1 MSDDKSFIA
10 YFSVIFNNTMQC
22 SAVVCKLTTKLQL
35 IALYHELP
43 LILFLLSCW
52 KFLAAATRFQYKN
65 CANVTASLR
74 EGKIS
79 FIKTKPFERETH
91 RGETTLDLRASSVM
105 AVCLAG
111 CDGFKAFRFTTL
123 FGLPYW
129 KALLFNIDDLCVS
142 FSKVLDCWEF

>member
-1 MSDDKSFIA
+1 MSP
-10 YFSVIFNNTMQC
+10 Q
-22 SAVVCKLTTKLQL
+22 
-35 IALYHELP
+35 
-43 LILFLLSCW
+43 
-52 KFLAAATRFQYKN
+52 
-65 CANVTASLR
+65 SLR

-79 FIKTKPFERETH
+79 FIKTKPFEREAH

-111 CDGFKAFRFTTL
+111 CDGFKAFLFTTL

-142 FSKVLDCWEF
+142 FAKVLDSL